1 MEDSMNI
8 PSSEGFDLSN
18 LSAPLLQVVQQEQ
31 AEKQAQANKAPA
43 KVRDISNVDGGVIA
57 KFNAK
62 YTTEEALR
70 LSGKYTKQSNDIWL
84 FNESTSGAPG
94 GHVTENGKFYTYHES
109 DRHLYDGHSHDAFD
123 IFVAHW
129 CNGDFSKAVAQAA
142 TDIDPEGQKQRQF
155 DHVKA
160 KGTLTPSPNP
170 ETAPQAKFG
179 SLFIDGN
186 SLLSVPAKK
195 EYLIRDVIEANST
208 ILIFGPSGGGKTFV
222 SDDMGLSCSCGL
234 QWNGHDVK
242 QGLVIVFNGEGFG
255 GKPRRIKAWSK
266 AKGITDLSNYI
277 ISKQT
282 VNFETD
288 VQHIILEIESI
299 MASKGLSPVLLI
311 IDTLARHLFGDENS
325 AKDVMKFLKIVESIR
340 CHFSGCSVMIVTHTG
355 NDENNLHRARGSSST
370 KAAVEIELSI
380 NKGIITFTKT
390 KDSELPK
397 PIEFKLVQ
405 VEIGTDEE
413 TGEMIT
419 SCFPLYGERSE
430 RNKSKEFTRIE
441 AVAIQA
447 LVEVAAKEKRNAN
460 GKYIG
465 STKAWREHFYNIR
478 LAEDS
483 EVTPDAL
490 KKGFQRTVT
499 ALKDKEALEQLSTDS
514 ILIMEEHQE
523 RINGAITAGNML
535 INRTGGQ
542 ETLWGQ

>member
-1 MEDSMNI
+1 MNM
-8 PSSEGFDLSN
+8 PLSEGFDVLN
-18 LSAPLLQVVQQEQ
+18 LSAPLLQVVQQEL
-31 AEKQAQANKAPA
+31 AEKQEQANKAPA
-43 KVRDISNVDGGVIA
+43 KVRDISNVDGGVIT

-62 YTTEEALR
+62 YTTKEALR
-70 LSGKYTKQSNDIWL
+70 LSGKYTEQNDGSWL
-84 FNESTSGAPG
+84 FNGSTSGVPG
-94 GHVTENGKFYTYHES
+94 GHVTDDGKFYTFHES
-109 DRHLYDGHSHDAFD
+109 DRHLCDGHSHDAFD

-142 TDIDPEGQKQRQF
+142 TDIDPDGQKQRRLEY
-155 DHVKA
+155 VKNQSIV
-160 KGTLTPSPNP
+160 TPAPNP
-170 ETAPQAKFG
+170 ATSPQANLV
-179 SLFIDGN
+179 SLFVDGN

-195 EYLIRDVIEANST
+195 EYLIRNVIEANST
-208 ILIFGPSGGGKTFV
+208 ILMFGPSGGGKTFV
-222 SDDMGLSCSCGL
+222 SDDMGFSCSCGL

-299 MASKGLSPVLLI
+299 IASKGLSPVLLI

-355 NDENNLHRARGSSST
+355 NDENNLHRARGSSAT

-397 PIEFKLVQ
+397 PIEFKLEQ

-413 TGEMIT
+413 TGEVIN
-419 SCFPLYGERSE
+419 SCIPVYGERSQS
-430 RNKSKEFTRIE
+430 NKSANFTRIE
-441 AVAIQA
+441 LVAIRA

-465 STKAWREHFYNIR
+465 STKAWREHFYSIR

-483 EVTPDAL
+483 EVTPEAL

-499 ALKDKEALEQLSTDS
+499 ALKDKGALEQISTDS

-523 RINGAITAGNML
+523 RINGAITAENMQL
-535 INRTGGQ
+535 NRTGGQ